1 MRRNPR
7 TGSSLILLFSK
18 GICMKKLRHLLL
30 SAVMALSLT
39 ACVPADFDPV
49 QWMTN
54 SMTTS
59 TNTSADYTPAYSGLP
74 ANYAEFRDRCQS
86 ACQSPYGAAKM
97 YFDAV
102 FCYMDSRTRSEG
114 SKMLRFIMHEKQGW
128 ERSPNFSMFAQ
139 RMRDPKQQHIFRSFA
154 EGTSPENDYSMD
166 PNNYQLMMGELVEDA
181 GYLRLFLYSSGS
193 DSARPIWVKQFD
205 DGLWYVIN
213 VVSTYA
219 GVREPYS
226 TKNHYGHDASYDGYR
241 R

>member
-1 MRRNPR
+1 MKTFR
-7 TGSSLILLFSK
+7 LLF
-18 GICMKKLRHLLL
+18 L
-30 SAVMALSLT
+30 SALMALSLT
-39 ACVPADFDPV
+39 ACVPAEYDPLGLF
-49 QWMTN
+49 Q
-54 SMTTS
+54 TS
-59 TNTSADYTPAYSGLP
+59 GTSYPSYTEESSYYGLP
-74 ANYAEFRDRCQS
+74 ANYAEFRDRCQT

-181 GYLRLFLYSSGS
+181 GYLRLFLYSSGA
-193 DSARPIWVKQFD
+193 DSPRPIWVKQFD
-205 DGLWYVIN
+205 DGLWYIIN

>member
-1 MRRNPR
+1 
-7 TGSSLILLFSK
+7 
-18 GICMKKLRHLLL
+18 MKKLRLLL
-30 SAVMALSLT
+30 LTAIMALSLT

-49 QWMTN
+49 QWMTT
-54 SMTTS
+54 SVTTTTAPS
-59 TNTSADYTPAYSGLP
+59 TVYAPAYSGLP

-102 FCYMDSRTRSEG
+102 FCYMDPRTRSEG

-128 ERSPNFSMFAQ
+128 ERSPNFSTLAQ
-139 RMRDPKQQHIFRSFA
+139 RMRDPKHQHIFRSFA

-166 PNNYQLMMGELVEDA
+166 PNNYQLMIGEVVEEA

-213 VVSTYA
+213 VVGTYA
-219 GVREPYS
+219 GVRDPYS
-226 TKNHYGHDASYDGYR
+226 AKNHYGHDASYDRYR
-241 R
+241 RY

>member
-1 MRRNPR
+1 MKRLRN
-7 TGSSLILLFSK
+7 
-18 GICMKKLRHLLL
+18 LLL
-30 SAVMALSLT
+30 SAIMALSLT
-39 ACVPADFDPV
+39 ACVPSEYDPLGLF
-49 QWMTN
+49 QT
-54 SMTTS
+54 SGTSSTTTATEEAS
-59 TNTSADYTPAYSGLP
+59 HYGLP
-74 ANYAEFRDRCQS
+74 QNYAEFRDRCQT

-102 FCYMDSRTRSEG
+102 FCYMDPRTRSEG
-114 SKMLRFIMHEKQGW
+114 SKMLRFIMHTNANW
-128 ERSPNFSMFAQ
+128 ERSTNFSTFAQ

-166 PNNYQLMMGELVEDA
+166 PNNYRLMMGELVEST

-193 DSARPIWVKQFD
+193 DSARPIWIQQFD

-213 VVSTYA
+213 NAGTYA

-226 TKNHYGHDASYDGYR
+226 TKNHYGHDASYDRYR

>member
-1 MRRNPR
+1 
-7 TGSSLILLFSK
+7 
-18 GICMKKLRHLLL
+18 MKKLRLLLL
-30 SAVMALSLT
+30 SAIMALSLT

-49 QWMTN
+49 QWMTT
-54 SMTTS
+54 SVTTTTAPS
-59 TNTSADYTPAYSGLP
+59 TVYAPAYSGLP

-102 FCYMDSRTRSEG
+102 FCYMDPRTRSEG

-128 ERSPNFSMFAQ
+128 ERSPNFSTLAQ
-139 RMRDPKQQHIFRSFA
+139 RMRDPKHQHIFRSFA

-166 PNNYQLMMGELVEDA
+166 PNNYQLMIGEVVEEA

-213 VVSTYA
+213 VVGTYA
-219 GVREPYS
+219 GVRDPYS
-226 TKNHYGHDASYDGYR
+226 AKNHYGHDASYDHYR
-241 R
+241 RY

>member
-1 MRRNPR
+1 
-7 TGSSLILLFSK
+7 
-18 GICMKKLRHLLL
+18 MKKLFNLFAA
-30 SAVMALSLT
+30 AVMAFSLT

-49 QWMTN
+49 RWMTTTP
-54 SMTTS
+54 STTS
-59 TNTSADYTPAYSGLP
+59 SSYEPYYSGLP

-97 YFDAV
+97 FFDAV
-102 FCYMDSRTRSEG
+102 FCYMDPRTRSEG
-114 SKMLRFIMHEKQGW
+114 SKMLRFVMHEKQGW

-166 PNNYQLMMGELVEDA
+166 PNNYQLMMGELVEST
-181 GYLRLFLYSSGS
+181 GYLRLFLYSSGA
-193 DSARPIWVKQFD
+193 DSPRPIWVKQFD

-226 TKNHYGHDASYDGYR
+226 AKNHYGHDATYDGYR

>member
-1 MRRNPR
+1 MRHNPR
-7 TGSSLILLFSK
+7 TGNALILLSNE
-18 GICMKKLRHLLL
+18 GIYMKRLRHLLL

-49 QWMTN
+49 QWMT
-54 SMTTS
+54 STVAT
-59 TNTSADYTPAYSGLP
+59 TNTSYDDSPIYSGLP
-74 ANYAEFRDRCQS
+74 RNYSEFRDRCQS

-102 FCYMDSRTRSEG
+102 FCYMDKAKRSEA
-114 SKMLRFIMHEKQGW
+114 SKMIRFIMHADAGW
-128 ERSPNFSMFAQ
+128 ERSPYYSTFVERLRS
-139 RMRDPKQQHIFRSFA
+139 KKHHHIFRSFA

-166 PNNYQLMMGELVEDA
+166 PGNYRLMMGEIVEEQ

-226 TKNHYGHDASYDGYR
+226 AKNHYGHDATYDGYR

>member
-1 MRRNPR
+1 
-7 TGSSLILLFSK
+7 
-18 GICMKKLRHLLL
+18 MKKLRLLL
-30 SAVMALSLT
+30 FSAVMALSLT

-49 QWMTN
+49 QWMT
-54 SMTTS
+54 STVAT
-59 TNTSADYTPAYSGLP
+59 TNTSYDDSSAYSGLP
-74 ANYAEFRDRCQS
+74 RNYSEFRDRCQS

-102 FCYMDSRTRSEG
+102 FCYMDKAKRSEA
-114 SKMLRFIMHEKQGW
+114 SKMIRFIMHADAGW
-128 ERSPNFSMFAQ
+128 ERSPYYSIFVERLRS
-139 RMRDPKQQHIFRSFA
+139 KKHHHIFRSFA

-166 PNNYQLMMGELVEDA
+166 PGNYRLMMGEIVEEQ

-213 VVSTYA
+213 NAGTYS

-226 TKNHYGHDASYDGYR
+226 AKNHYGHDASYDRY
-241 R
+241 

>member
-1 MRRNPR
+1 
-7 TGSSLILLFSK
+7 
-18 GICMKKLRHLLL
+18 MKKLFNLFAA
-30 SAVMALSLT
+30 AVMAFSLT

-49 QWMTN
+49 RWMTTTP
-54 SMTTS
+54 STTS
-59 TNTSADYTPAYSGLP
+59 SSYEPYYSGLP

-97 YFDAV
+97 FFDAV
-102 FCYMDSRTRSEG
+102 FCYMDPRTRSEG
-114 SKMLRFIMHEKQGW
+114 SKMLRFVMHEKQGW
-128 ERSPNFSMFAQ
+128 ERSPNFSLFAQ

-166 PNNYQLMMGELVEDA
+166 PNNYQLMMGELVEST

-226 TKNHYGHDASYDGYR
+226 TKNHYGHDATYDGYR

>member
-1 MRRNPR
+1 
-7 TGSSLILLFSK
+7 
-18 GICMKKLRHLLL
+18 MKKLRLLL
-30 SAVMALSLT
+30 FSAVMALSLT

-49 QWMTN
+49 QWMT
-54 SMTTS
+54 STVAT
-59 TNTSADYTPAYSGLP
+59 TNTSYDDSSAYSGLP
-74 ANYAEFRDRCQS
+74 RNYSEFRDRCQS

-102 FCYMDSRTRSEG
+102 FCYMDKAKRSEA
-114 SKMLRFIMHEKQGW
+114 SKMIRFIMHADAGW
-128 ERSPNFSMFAQ
+128 ERSPYYSIFVERLRS
-139 RMRDPKQQHIFRSFA
+139 KKHHHIFRSFA

-166 PNNYQLMMGELVEDA
+166 PGNYRLMMGEIVEEQ

-213 VVSTYA
+213 NAGTYS

-226 TKNHYGHDASYDGYR
+226 AKNHYGHDASYDRYR

>member
-1 MRRNPR
+1 
-7 TGSSLILLFSK
+7 
-18 GICMKKLRHLLL
+18 MKKLRLLL
-30 SAVMALSLT
+30 LTAVMALSLT

-49 QWMTN
+49 QWMT
-54 SMTTS
+54 SSVTTS
-59 TNTSADYTPAYSGLP
+59 NDSYDYGPTYSGLP
-74 ANYAEFRDRCQS
+74 SNYSEFRDRCQS

-102 FCYMDSRTRSEG
+102 FCYMDPRTRSEG

-128 ERSPNFSMFAQ
+128 ERSPNFSTLAQ
-139 RMRDPKQQHIFRSFA
+139 RMRDKKYQHIFRSFA

-181 GYLRLFLYSSGS
+181 GYLRLFLYSSGA
-193 DSARPIWVKQFD
+193 DSPRPIWVKQFD

-226 TKNHYGHDASYDGYR
+226 AKNHYGHDASYDRYR
-241 R
+241 RY

>member
-1 MRRNPR
+1 
-7 TGSSLILLFSK
+7 
-18 GICMKKLRHLLL
+18 MKKLRLLLL
-30 SAVMALSLT
+30 SAVMAFSLT

-49 QWMTN
+49 RWMTTTP
-54 SMTTS
+54 STTS
-59 TNTSADYTPAYSGLP
+59 SSYEPYYSGLP

-97 YFDAV
+97 FFDAV
-102 FCYMDSRTRSEG
+102 FCYMDPSTRSEG
-114 SKMLRFIMHEKQGW
+114 SKMLRFVMHEKQGW
-128 ERSPNFSMFAQ
+128 ERSPNFSLFAQ
-139 RMRDPKQQHIFRSFA
+139 RMRDTKYQHIFRSFA

-166 PNNYQLMMGELVEDA
+166 PNSYQLMMGELVEST
-181 GYLRLFLYSSGS
+181 GYMRLFLYSSGS

-226 TKNHYGHDASYDGYR
+226 TKNHYGHDATYDGYR

>member
-1 MRRNPR
+1 
-7 TGSSLILLFSK
+7 
-18 GICMKKLRHLLL
+18 MKKLRLLL
-30 SAVMALSLT
+30 LTALMALSLT

-59 TNTSADYTPAYSGLP
+59 TNTSADYAPAYSGLP

-102 FCYMDSRTRSEG
+102 FCYMDPRTRSEA

-139 RMRDPKQQHIFRSFA
+139 RMRDPKQHIFRSFA

-181 GYLRLFLYSSGS
+181 GYMRLFLYSSGA
-193 DSARPIWVKQFD
+193 DSPRPIWVKQFD

-213 VVSTYA
+213 VVGTYA
-219 GVREPYS
+219 GVRDPYS
-226 TKNHYGHDASYDGYR
+226 AKNHYGHDTSYDRYR
-241 R
+241 RY

>member
-1 MRRNPR
+1 
-7 TGSSLILLFSK
+7 
-18 GICMKKLRHLLL
+18 MKKLFKLFAA
-30 SAVMALSLT
+30 AVMAFSLT

-49 QWMTN
+49 RWMTTTP
-54 SMTTS
+54 STTS
-59 TNTSADYTPAYSGLP
+59 SSYEPYYSGLP

-97 YFDAV
+97 FFDAV
-102 FCYMDSRTRSEG
+102 FCYMDPRTRSEG
-114 SKMLRFIMHEKQGW
+114 SKMLRFVMHEKQGW

-166 PNNYQLMMGELVEDA
+166 PNNYRLMMGELVEST

-193 DSARPIWVKQFD
+193 DSPRPIWVKQFD

-226 TKNHYGHDASYDGYR
+226 AKNHYGHDATYDGYR